1 MGKTDQCTR
10 ILMATRHKFSTLAFR
25 VHIWNQSVYFFW
37 RKPLIPQPRV
47 ASTGHELHTTI
58 CKLSILHQD
67 YQIRN

>member
-47 ASTGHELHTTI
+47 ASTGHELTTHHNLQA
-58 CKLSILHQD
+58 KYSSPRLS
-67 YQIRN
+67 NM